1 MCSEC
6 GFYPC
11 HPSCPNAEEE
21 IYTCAVCK
29 DEILAGR
36 YAVVGD
42 EYICDDCL
50 FDMNGEDLAERLG
63 LIEFII

>member
-11 HPSCPNAEEE
+11 HPSCPNAEE
-21 IYTCAVCK
+21 IYTCAVCE

-63 LIEFII
+63 IMETI

>member
-29 DEILAGR
+29 DKILAGR

-63 LIEFII
+63 IMEII

>member
-21 IYTCAVCK
+21 IYTCAVCE

-50 FDMNGEDLAERLG
+50 FDMNGADLAERLG
-63 LIEFII
+63 IIEII

>member
-50 FDMNGEDLAERLG
+50 FDMNGSDLAERLG
-63 LIEFII
+63 IMEII

>member
-50 FDMNGEDLAERLG
+50 FDMNGADLAERLG
-63 LIEFII
+63 IMEII

>member
-29 DEILAGR
+29 DEILDGR

-63 LIEFII
+63 IMEII

>member
-11 HPSCPNAEEE
+11 HPRCLNAEEE

-63 LIEFII
+63 IMEII

>member
-50 FDMNGEDLAERLG
+50 FDMNGADFAERLG
-63 LIEFII
+63 IMEII

>member
-21 IYTCAVCK
+21 IYTCAVCE

-50 FDMNGEDLAERLG
+50 FDMNGADLAERLG
-63 LIEFII
+63 IMEII

>member
-42 EYICDDCL
+42 EYICDYCL

-63 LIEFII
+63 IMETI

>member
-42 EYICDDCL
+42 ECICDDCL

-63 LIEFII
+63 IMETI

>member
-42 EYICDDCL
+42 EYICEDCL
-50 FDMNGEDLAERLG
+50 YYLNGKDLADRLG
-63 LIEFII
+63 IMETI

>member
-50 FDMNGEDLAERLG
+50 FDMNGEALAERLG
-63 LIEFII
+63 IMEII

>member
-21 IYTCAVCK
+21 IYSCAVCK

-63 LIEFII
+63 IMEII

>member
-50 FDMNGEDLAERLG
+50 FDMNGFDLAERLG
-63 LIEFII
+63 ITEFI

>member
-63 LIEFII
+63 IIEII

>member
-50 FDMNGEDLAERLG
+50 FDMNGADLAERLG
-63 LIEFII
+63 IIEII